1 MVPLRP
7 DSAAMGRN
15 GLCRD
20 NLATE
25 PCWLLVPLH
34 PRKTQSSAE
43 VGVCVFWVYS
53 SLFQALSLT
62 LLHSTSMACTVSST
76 SSRVSGTIVWDRTGV
91 VPGAKRYWLDLG
103 RSRDDSSKGAHQVS
117 RPL

>member
-1 MVPLRP
+1 MESRDKALLLKYHAYLDW
-7 DSAAMGRN
+7 DSIYNVR
-15 GLCRD
+15 
-20 NLATE
+20 
-25 PCWLLVPLH
+25 
-34 PRKTQSSAE
+34 
-43 VGVCVFWVYS
+43 VFWVYS

-76 SSRVSGTIVWDRTGV
+76 SSRVSGTTVWDRTGV

-103 RSRDDSSKGAHQVS
+103 RSRDDPSKGAHQVS

>member
-7 DSAAMGRN
+7 DCSHGKEWP
-15 GLCRD
+15 LQD
-20 NLATE
+20 TLATE

-43 VGVCVFWVYS
+43 VGVCVSWVYS
-53 SLFQALSLT
+53 SLFQALSLS

-76 SSRVSGTIVWDRTGV
+76 TSRVSGTTVWDRTGV

-103 RSRDDSSKGAHQVS
+103 RSRDDPSKGAHQVS